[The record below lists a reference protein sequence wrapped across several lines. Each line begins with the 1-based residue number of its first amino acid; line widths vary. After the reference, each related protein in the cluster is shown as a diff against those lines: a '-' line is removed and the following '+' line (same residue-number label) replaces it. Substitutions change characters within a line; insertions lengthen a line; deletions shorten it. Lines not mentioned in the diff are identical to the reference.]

1 MDIIK
6 NYILTKNLVKSI
18 SKIAEIIVVTKNQNI
33 DLIKNIVD
41 HGHIHFGE
49 NKVQEALLK
58 WKLILENN
66 KSLKLHLVGN
76 LQTNKVTDALKI
88 FSFIHSLDRE
98 KLAISLKKEEDKI
111 NKKIKYFIQ
120 INLEKEL
127 HKSGINPTEAYDFID
142 YCKNQLNLNVVGLM
156 CVPPVDSNPE
166 LYFKQLA
173 EMANNKS
180 LTQLSMG
187 MSNDFQIALRL
198 GATHVRIGSAIFG
211 ERI

>member
-1 MDIIK
+1 MDIIE
-6 NYILTKNLVKSI
+6 NYILTKNRVKSI
-18 SKIAEIIVVTKNQNI
+18 SKTAEIIVVTKNQNI

-41 HGHIHFGE
+41 HGHLHFGE
-49 NKVQEALLK
+49 NKVQEALIK
-58 WKLILENN
+58 WKLILESN
-66 KSLKLHLVGN
+66 KSLKLHLVGK

-111 NKKIKYFIQ
+111 NKQIKYFIQ

-142 YCKNQLNLNVVGLM
+142 YCKNELNLNVVGLM
-156 CVPPVDSNPE
+156 CVPPIDSDPE

-173 EMANNKS
+173 EIANKKS

-187 MSNDFQIALRL
+187 MSNDFQAALRL

-211 ERI
+211 ARL

>member
-18 SKIAEIIVVTKNQNI
+18 SKSAEIIVVTKNQNI

-41 HGHIHFGE
+41 QGHLHFGE

-66 KSLKLHLVGN
+66 NSLMLHLVGN
-76 LQTNKVTDALKI
+76 LQTNKVADALKI

-111 NKKIKYFIQ
+111 SKKIKYFIQ
-120 INLEKEL
+120 INLEKEQ
-127 HKSGINPTEAYDFID
+127 HKSGINPTEACEFID
-142 YCKNQLNLNVVGLM
+142 YCKNELNLNIVGLM
-156 CVPPVDSNPE
+156 CVPPVESDPE
-166 LYFKQLA
+166 LYFKQLREIA
-173 EMANNKS
+173 IKKS
-180 LTQLSMG
+180 LSQLSMG
-187 MSNDFQIALRL
+187 MSNDFQVALRS

-211 ERI
+211 ERL

>member
-18 SKIAEIIVVTKNQNI
+18 SKNAEIIVVTKNQNI

-41 HGHIHFGE
+41 HGHVHFGE

-58 WKLILENN
+58 WKFILENN

-127 HKSGINPTEAYDFID
+127 HKSGINPTDAYDFID
-142 YCKNQLNLNVVGLM
+142 YCKNELNLNVVGLM

>member
-6 NYILTKNLVKSI
+6 NYILTKNIVKSI
-18 SKIAEIIVVTKNQNI
+18 SKASEIVVVTKNQNVDSIINII
-33 DLIKNIVD
+33 DQ
-41 HGHIHFGE
+41 GHLHFGE

-76 LQTNKVTDALKI
+76 LQTNKVSDALKI

-120 INLEKEL
+120 INQEKDL
-127 HKSGINPTEAYDFID
+127 HKSGIDPEQADDFID
-142 YCKNQLNLNVVGLM
+142 YCRNELNLNIIGLM
-156 CVPPVDSNPE
+156 CVPPVEEKPE

-173 EMANNKS
+173 KLANKKS
-180 LTQLSMG
+180 LSQLSMG
-187 MSNDFQIALRL
+187 MSNDFQIALQL
-198 GATHVRIGSAIFG
+198 GATYVRIGSAIFG
-211 ERI
+211 ARV

>member
-18 SKIAEIIVVTKNQNI
+18 SKTAEIIVVTKNQNI
-33 DLIKNIVD
+33 NLIKNIVD
-41 HGHIHFGE
+41 HGHVHFGE

-58 WKLILENN
+58 WRLILENN

-142 YCKNQLNLNVVGLM
+142 YCKNELNLNVVGLM

>member
-6 NYILTKNLVKSI
+6 NYILTRNLVKSI
-18 SKIAEIIVVTKNQNI
+18 SKTAEIIVVTKNQNI

-41 HGHIHFGE
+41 QGHLHFGE
-49 NKVQEALLK
+49 NKVQEAFLK

-66 KSLKLHLVGN
+66 ESLKLHLVGN

-127 HKSGINPTEAYDFID
+127 HKSGINPSDAYDFID
-142 YCKNQLNLNVVGLM
+142 YCKNELNLNVIGLM
-156 CVPPVDSNPE
+156 CVPPVESDPE
-166 LYFKQLA
+166 LYFKQLREIA
-173 EMANNKS
+173 IKKS
-180 LTQLSMG
+180 LSQLSMG
-187 MSNDFQIALRL
+187 MSNDFQVALRS

-211 ERI
+211 ARV

>member
-18 SKIAEIIVVTKNQNI
+18 SKSAEIIVVTKNQNI

-41 HGHIHFGE
+41 QGHLHFGE

-66 KSLKLHLVGN
+66 NSLMLHLVGN
-76 LQTNKVTDALKI
+76 LQTNKVADALKI

-111 NKKIKYFIQ
+111 SKKIKYFIQ

-127 HKSGINPTEAYDFID
+127 HKSVINPKEACEFID
-142 YCKNQLNLNVVGLM
+142 YCKNELNLNIVGLM
-156 CVPPVDSNPE
+156 CVPPVESDPE

-173 EMANNKS
+173 EIANKKS
-180 LTQLSMG
+180 LSQLSMG
-187 MSNDFQIALRL
+187 MSNDFQVALRS

-211 ERI
+211 ARL

>member
-18 SKIAEIIVVTKNQNI
+18 SKTAEIIVVTKNQNI
-33 DLIKNIVD
+33 NLIKNIVD
-41 HGHIHFGE
+41 HGHVHFGE

-58 WKLILENN
+58 WRLILENN

>member
-6 NYILTKNLVKSI
+6 NYILTKNIVKSI
-18 SKIAEIIVVTKNQNI
+18 SQTAEIIIVTKNQNI
-33 DLIKNIVD
+33 HLIKNIID
-41 HGHIHFGE
+41 QGHLHFGE

-58 WKLILENN
+58 WRSILESN

-76 LQTNKVTDALKI
+76 LQTNKVAEALKI

-111 NKKIKYFIQ
+111 NKKIKYFVQ

-127 HKSGINPTEAYDFID
+127 HKSGIDPTRAEEFVD
-142 YCKNQLNLNVVGLM
+142 YCKNELNLNIIGLM
-156 CVPPVDSNPE
+156 CVPPVEGKRE

-173 EMANNKS
+173 ELANKKS
-180 LTQLSMG
+180 LSQLSMG
-187 MSNDFQIALRL
+187 MSNDFQVALRL
-198 GATHVRIGSAIFG
+198 GATYVRIGSAIFG
-211 ERI
+211 ARV

>member
-18 SKIAEIIVVTKNQNI
+18 SKTAEIIVVTKNQNI
-33 DLIKNIVD
+33 NLIKNIVD
-41 HGHIHFGE
+41 HGHVHFGE

-58 WKLILENN
+58 WRLILENN

-127 HKSGINPTEAYDFID
+127 HKSGINPTDAYDFID
-142 YCKNQLNLNVVGLM
+142 YCKNELNLNVVGLM

>member
-6 NYILTKNLVKSI
+6 NYILTTNLVKSI
-18 SKIAEIIVVTKNQNI
+18 SKTAEIIVVTKNQNI

-41 HGHIHFGE
+41 QGHLHFGE
-49 NKVQEALLK
+49 NKVQEALFK

-66 KSLKLHLVGN
+66 ESLKLHLVGN
-76 LQTNKVTDALKI
+76 LQTNKVADALKI

-98 KLAISLKKEEDKI
+98 KLAISLKKEEEKI
-111 NKKIKYFIQ
+111 SKKIKYFIQ
-120 INLEKEL
+120 VNLGKEL
-127 HKSGINPTEAYDFID
+127 HKSGINPSEAYDFID
-142 YCKNQLNLNVVGLM
+142 YCKNELNLNIIGLM
-156 CVPPVDSNPE
+156 CVPPVESDPE

-173 EMANNKS
+173 EIANKKS
-180 LTQLSMG
+180 LSQLSMG

-211 ERI
+211 VRV

>member
-18 SKIAEIIVVTKNQNI
+18 SKSAEIIVVTKNQNI

-41 HGHIHFGE
+41 QGHLHFGE

-66 KSLKLHLVGN
+66 SSLMLHLVGS
-76 LQTNKVTDALKI
+76 LQTNKVADALKI

-111 NKKIKYFIQ
+111 SKKIKYFIQ

-127 HKSGINPTEAYDFID
+127 HKSGINPKEACEFID
-142 YCKNQLNLNVVGLM
+142 YCKNELNLNIVGLM
-156 CVPPVDSNPE
+156 CVPPVESDPE

-173 EMANNKS
+173 EIANKKS
-180 LTQLSMG
+180 LSQLSMG
-187 MSNDFQIALRL
+187 MSNDFQVALRS

-211 ERI
+211 ARL

>member
-6 NYILTKNLVKSI
+6 NYISTKNIVKSI
-18 SKIAEIIVVTKNQNI
+18 SKTAEIIVVTKNQNI

-41 HGHIHFGE
+41 QGHLHFGE

-66 KSLKLHLVGN
+66 ESLKLHLVGN
-76 LQTNKVTDALKI
+76 LQTNKVADALKI

-98 KLAISLKKEEDKI
+98 KLAISLKKEEEKI
-111 NKKIKYFIQ
+111 SKKIKYFIQ
-120 INLEKEL
+120 INLGKEL
-127 HKSGINPTEAYDFID
+127 HKSGINPSEAYDFID
-142 YCKNQLNLNVVGLM
+142 YCKNELNLNIIGLM
-156 CVPPVDSNPE
+156 CVPPVESDPE

-173 EMANNKS
+173 EIANNKS
-180 LTQLSMG
+180 LSQLSMG

-211 ERI
+211 VRV

>member
-6 NYILTKNLVKSI
+6 NYILTKNIVKSI
-18 SKIAEIIVVTKNQNI
+18 SKTAEIIVVTKNQNI
-33 DLIKNIVD
+33 DLIKNIID
-41 HGHIHFGE
+41 QGHLHFGE

-66 KSLKLHLVGN
+66 KSLELHLVGN
-76 LQTNKVTDALKI
+76 MQTNKVTDALKI

-127 HKSGINPTEAYDFID
+127 HKSGIEPAEADDFID
-142 YCKNQLNLNVVGLM
+142 YCKNELNLNIVGLM
-156 CVPPVDSNPE
+156 CVPPVDSKPE
-166 LYFKQLA
+166 LYFKLLA
-173 EMANNKS
+173 ELANKNS
-180 LTQLSMG
+180 LSQLSMG
-187 MSNDFQIALRL
+187 MSNDFQVALRL

-211 ERI
+211 ARV

>member
-18 SKIAEIIVVTKNQNI
+18 SKTAEIIVVTKNKNI

-41 HGHIHFGE
+41 HGHVHFGE

-142 YCKNQLNLNVVGLM
+142 YCKNELNLNVVGLM

>member
-6 NYILTKNLVKSI
+6 NYILTKNIVKSI
-18 SKIAEIIVVTKNQNI
+18 SKNAEIIVVTKNQNI
-33 DLIKNIVD
+33 DLIKNIID
-41 HGHIHFGE
+41 QGHLHFGE

-66 KSLKLHLVGN
+66 KSLELHLVGN

-127 HKSGINPTEAYDFID
+127 HKSGIEPAEADDFID
-142 YCKNQLNLNVVGLM
+142 YCKNELNLNIVGLM
-156 CVPPVDSNPE
+156 CVPPADSKPE
-166 LYFKQLA
+166 LYFKLLA
-173 EMANNKS
+173 ELANKNS
-180 LTQLSMG
+180 LSQLSMG
-187 MSNDFQIALRL
+187 MSNDFQVALRL

-211 ERI
+211 ARV

>member
-18 SKIAEIIVVTKNQNI
+18 SKSAEIIVVTKNQNI

-41 HGHIHFGE
+41 QGHLHFGE

-66 KSLKLHLVGN
+66 NSLMLHLVGN
-76 LQTNKVTDALKI
+76 LQTNKVADALKI

-98 KLAISLKKEEDKI
+98 KLAISLKKEEDKTS
-111 NKKIKYFIQ
+111 KKIKYFIQ

-127 HKSGINPTEAYDFID
+127 HKSGINPTEACEFID
-142 YCKNQLNLNVVGLM
+142 YCKNELNLNIVGLM
-156 CVPPVDSNPE
+156 CVPPVESDPE

-173 EMANNKS
+173 EIANKKS
-180 LTQLSMG
+180 LSQLSMG
-187 MSNDFQIALRL
+187 MSNDFQVALRS

-211 ERI
+211 ARL

>member
-18 SKIAEIIVVTKNQNI
+18 SKSAEIIVVTKNQNI
-33 DLIKNIVD
+33 DLIKNIID
-41 HGHIHFGE
+41 HGHLHFGE

-66 KSLKLHLVGN
+66 KSLK
-76 LQTNKVTDALKI
+76 I

-98 KLAISLKKEEDKI
+98 KLAISLKQEEDKI
-111 NKKIKYFIQ
+111 SKKIKYFIQ

-127 HKSGINPTEAYDFID
+127 HKSGINPTEACEFID
-142 YCKNQLNLNVVGLM
+142 YCKNELNLNIVGLM
-156 CVPPVDSNPE
+156 CVPPVESDPE
-166 LYFKQLA
+166 LYFKRLA
-173 EMANNKS
+173 EIANKKS
-180 LTQLSMG
+180 LSQLSMG
-187 MSNDFQIALRL
+187 MSNDFQVALRS

-211 ERI
+211 ARL

>member
-6 NYILTKNLVKSI
+6 NYILTKNIVKSI
-18 SKIAEIIVVTKNQNI
+18 SKTAEIIVVTKNQNI
-33 DLIKNIVD
+33 DLIKNIID
-41 HGHIHFGE
+41 QGHLHFGE

-66 KSLKLHLVGN
+66 KSLELHLVGN

-127 HKSGINPTEAYDFID
+127 HKSGIEPAQADDFID
-142 YCKNQLNLNVVGLM
+142 YCKNELNLNIVGLM
-156 CVPPVDSNPE
+156 CVPPVDSKPE
-166 LYFKQLA
+166 LYFKLLA
-173 EMANNKS
+173 ELANKNS
-180 LTQLSMG
+180 LSQLSMG
-187 MSNDFQIALRL
+187 MSNDFQVALRL

-211 ERI
+211 ARV